1 MKKILSFVLA
11 FALLLGC
18 APLQGFA
25 AEEKSDIPDFQ
36 GLDDPAL
43 LRYVQDDVYDELVDS
58 LDSDEYFV
66 ENVSAVYV
74 SKEYLEEL
82 AFNSQSNIF
91 FGYTLEEL
99 DEQFQGT
106 RYVFTMAEDGG
117 TGVIMLYNKEKGYG
131 RRNGYG
137 DLFA

>member
-1 MKKILSFVLA
+1 MKKILSFVLVCTLM
-11 FALLLGC
+11 FGC

-25 AEEKSDIPDFQ
+25 EEEETDIPDFQ
-36 GLDDPAL
+36 GLDDPTL

-99 DEQFQGT
+99 DEQFQCSCT
-106 RYVFTMAEDGG
+106 VRKQATE
-117 TGVIMLYNKEKGYG
+117 NK
-131 RRNGYG
+131 R
-137 DLFA
+137 